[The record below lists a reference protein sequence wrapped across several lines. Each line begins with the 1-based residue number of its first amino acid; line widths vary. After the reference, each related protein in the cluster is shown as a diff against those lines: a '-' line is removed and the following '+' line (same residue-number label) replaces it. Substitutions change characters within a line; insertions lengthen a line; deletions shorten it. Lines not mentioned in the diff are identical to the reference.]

1 MILIFVLFLFLQISF
16 VQVNSCL
23 AADIL
28 PVATDSVSYKLLGKL
43 DGDIIYVRDT
53 INLNNKIC
61 ELPNEV
67 TIKFKGGI
75 IKNGTLI
82 GNNTKLECTESCL
95 NRVRILG
102 TWNVQE
108 IKSSFFSD
116 LSYDNALKDVVALS
130 DSKVKNKIIID
141 EGKYY
146 VTAYKNGEVCIPI
159 YDNTEII
166 INGDII
172 LSPNSFRNYYIL
184 RAKGRDIRISGKGAI
199 IGDKQTHLGKDGEWG
214 MGIDLEDAH
223 HTTVTGITVKDCWGD
238 CIYVGSGSTDITIS
252 NCNIVNGRRQGISIT
267 SANGVRINNCIIT
280 DVKGTAPEYAIDIE
294 PNRNETVTN
303 VIIDNVIIS
312 KCMGGIMAGC
322 YAENAQIGVVTLTNS
337 SISGEKHFIL
347 KFVNCD
353 TAIIENNIVKNIDNK
368 RVLVSK
374 LVKKLVLQ
382 NNKLG
387 KNTDFHVIT
396 DCNSTVV
403 RNNSGF
409 NYK

>member
-23 AADIL
+23 AADVL
-28 PVATDSVSYKLLGKL
+28 PVATDSISYKLLGKL
-43 DGDIIYVRDT
+43 DGGIIYVRDT

-61 ELPNEV
+61 NLPNEV

-130 DSKVKNKIIID
+130 DSKVKNKIVID

-267 SANGVRINNCIIT
+267 SANGVKILNCTIS
-280 DVKGTAPEYAIDIE
+280 DVRGTAPEYAIDVE
-294 PNRNETVTN
+294 PNRGGRVEN
-303 VIIDNVIIS
+303 VFINNVYVDG
-312 KCMGGIMAGC
+312 CRGGILVMGKAP
-322 YAENAQIGVVTLTNS
+322 ESKIKNIN
-337 SISGEKHFIL
+337 ISNCTIL
-347 KFVNCD
+347 KASKVP
-353 TAIIENNIVKNIDNK
+353 ILLVKCLSARVEGCLIKGGNMKVGINHVDVKSLVLRKNK
-368 RVLVSK
+368 RE
-374 LVKKLVLQ
+374 
-382 NNKLG
+382 
-387 KNTDFHVIT
+387 
-396 DCNSTVV
+396 
-403 RNNSGF
+403 
-409 NYK
+409 

>member
-23 AADIL
+23 AADVL

-43 DGDIIYVRDT
+43 DGGIIYVRDT

-61 ELPNEV
+61 NLPNEV

-82 GNNTKLECTESCL
+82 GNNTKLECTESCF

-130 DSKVKNKIIID
+130 DSKVKNKIVID

-184 RAKGRDIRISGKGAI
+184 RAKGRNIRISGKGAI

-280 DVKGTAPEYAIDIE
+280 DVKGTAPEYAIDVE
-294 PNRNETVTN
+294 PNRGDCVENVFIKKVYVTN
-303 VIIDNVIIS
+303 
-312 KCMGGIMAGC
+312 CQGGILVMGKAP
-322 YAENAQIGVVTLTNS
+322 ESKTKNIV
-337 SISGEKHFIL
+337 ISNCTIL
-347 KFVNCD
+347 KANK
-353 TAIIENNIVKNIDNK
+353 APILLVKCLSARVEDCLIKGGNMKVGINYVDVKSLVLKRNK
-368 RVLVSK
+368 RL
-374 LVKKLVLQ
+374 
-382 NNKLG
+382 
-387 KNTDFHVIT
+387 
-396 DCNSTVV
+396 
-403 RNNSGF
+403 
-409 NYK
+409 